1 MYDVYVSLLNSW
13 QANRENPHKY
23 SKWVLGD
30 MKPQSL
36 ERNMHMYTQWSFL
49 FDFSILDV
57 DSEILH
63 GFLFWCFKSIA
74 TVIFIW
80 IQKDFF
86 YKNPNFSRVNIPV
99 CLLESITLCVL
110 VNLLP
115 LCCSVYF
122 SSEEYRQFFYHCVVM
137 EIGFIVT
144 RIH

>member
-1 MYDVYVSLLNSW
+1 
-13 QANRENPHKY
+13 
-23 SKWVLGD
+23 

-36 ERNMHMYTQWSFL
+36 ERGMHMYTQWSFL
-49 FDFSILDV
+49 FYLSILDV

-74 TVIFIW
+74 TIIFIW

-110 VNLLP
+110 VNLLSM
-115 LCCSVYF
+115 CCNVYF
-122 SSEEYRQFFYHCVVM
+122 FIMGIQTVLLALCRHGNS
-137 EIGFIVT
+137 FIVT
-144 RIH
+144 RLPIYCHENYFVICVSNPCMFPLFM